1 MARKPAAPP
10 PPGGAESG
18 ESGDRETVAARGRSD
33 PPERFGPLAVARMA
47 KDDGRALIIYSH
59 EEHEDYVEHDP
70 T

>member
-10 PPGGAESG
+10 PSGGAESG
-18 ESGDRETVAARGRSD
+18 ESGDRKAVAARGRRD
-33 PPERFGPLAVARMA
+33 PPERVGPLAIARMD

-59 EEHEDYVEHDP
+59 EEHEDRVERER